1 MATAPLP
8 ARIIEK
14 GLVSDRVVI
23 DTLVAKY
30 ADHSPLYR
38 QSVILLRD
46 AGIDISRATLCG
58 WVMTVGELLTP
69 LAGAM
74 RSELLAGS
82 YIQADET
89 TVDV

>member
-1 MATAPLP
+1 MPE
-8 ARIIEK
+8 RIIEK

-23 DTLVAKY
+23 DTLIAKY

-46 AGIDISRATLCG
+46 AGIDIGRATLCG

-69 LAGAM
+69 PVGVM
-74 RSELLAGS
+74 
-82 YIQADET
+82 
-89 TVDV
+89 